1 MKSGRSTEVRKSA
14 VSPNNTQSAKKGM
27 WGTMSKKEFI
37 KVFELTLVSANLD
50 IISLSLIDNDH
61 VLITF
66 KGNGTRKVN
75 IEGDSYGAIIQDTMK
90 YVF

>member
-1 MKSGRSTEVRKSA
+1 
-14 VSPNNTQSAKKGM
+14 M
-27 WGTMSKKEFI
+27 WGTMSKTEFI

-50 IISLSLIDNDH
+50 IISLSLLDDSH
-61 VLITF
+61 ALITF

-75 IEGDSYGAIIQDTMK
+75 IEGDSYGAIIQDVMK

>member
-1 MKSGRSTEVRKSA
+1 MIRYRLQWNS
-14 VSPNNTQSAKKGM
+14 Q
-27 WGTMSKKEFI
+27 
-37 KVFELTLVSANLD
+37 
-50 IISLSLIDNDH
+50 
-61 VLITF
+61 TF

>member
-1 MKSGRSTEVRKSA
+1 
-14 VSPNNTQSAKKGM
+14 
-27 WGTMSKKEFI
+27 MSKKEFI

-66 KGNGTRKVN
+66 KGNGTSVPH
-75 IEGDSYGAIIQDTMK
+75 T
-90 YVF
+90 